1 MKVYFLQ
8 DVPGVAR
15 AGEIK
20 DVAEGYARNYLIPRR
35 LAVVATEAVIEQ
47 VKARQAAEA
56 RRAAREAEEL
66 RELAARLEGLTVTV
80 KVRAGKEGR
89 LYGSVTPTSPRPSPP
104 RWAGPSTGGGWS
116 WPSPSARPGNTGWW
130 FGWVGTWR
138 PGSMWRWWGRR
149 SRPWPRS
156 GCLPTTPRPRRRC
169 WGPSCLTPTV
179 SSGL

>member
-15 AGEIK
+15 AGEVK

-80 KVRAGKEGR
+80 RARAGKEGR
-89 LYGSVTPTSPRPSPP
+89 LYGSVTAADIAEAIAAQVGRP
-104 RWAGPSTGGGWS
+104 
-116 WPSPSARPGNTGWW
+116 
-130 FGWVGTWR
+130 VD
-138 PGSMWRWWGRR
+138 
-149 SRPWPRS
+149 
-156 GCLPTTPRPRRRC
+156 RRRVELAEPIRKT
-169 WGPSCLTPTV
+169 GEYRVVVRLGRDLAPRV
-179 SSGL
+179 NVAVVGQEE

>member
-15 AGEIK
+15 AGEVK

-80 KVRAGKEGR
+80 KARAGKEGR
-89 LYGSVTPTSPRPSPP
+89 LYGSVTAADIAEAIAAQVGRP
-104 RWAGPSTGGGWS
+104 
-116 WPSPSARPGNTGWW
+116 
-130 FGWVGTWR
+130 VD
-138 PGSMWRWWGRR
+138 
-149 SRPWPRS
+149 
-156 GCLPTTPRPRRRC
+156 RRRVELAEPIRKT
-169 WGPSCLTPTV
+169 GEYRVVVRLGRDLAPRV
-179 SSGL
+179 NVAVVGQEE

>member
-89 LYGSVTPTSPRPSPP
+89 LYGSVTAADIAEAIAAQVGRP
-104 RWAGPSTGGGWS
+104 
-116 WPSPSARPGNTGWW
+116 
-130 FGWVGTWR
+130 VD
-138 PGSMWRWWGRR
+138 
-149 SRPWPRS
+149 
-156 GCLPTTPRPRRRC
+156 RRRVELAEPIRKT
-169 WGPSCLTPTV
+169 GEYRVVVRLGRDLAPRV
-179 SSGL
+179 NVAVVGQEE

>member
-35 LAVVATEAVIEQ
+35 LAMVATEAVIEQ

-89 LYGSVTPTSPRPSPP
+89 LYGSVTAADIAEAIAAQVGRP
-104 RWAGPSTGGGWS
+104 
-116 WPSPSARPGNTGWW
+116 
-130 FGWVGTWR
+130 VD
-138 PGSMWRWWGRR
+138 
-149 SRPWPRS
+149 
-156 GCLPTTPRPRRRC
+156 RRRVELAEPIRKT
-169 WGPSCLTPTV
+169 GEYRVVVRLGRDLVPRV
-179 SSGL
+179 NVAVVGQED

>member
-66 RELAARLEGLTVTV
+66 RELAARLEGLSVTV
-80 KVRAGKEGR
+80 QARAGKEGR
-89 LYGSVTPTSPRPSPP
+89 LYGSVTAADIAEAISAQVGRPID
-104 RWAGPSTGGGWS
+104 
-116 WPSPSARPGNTGWW
+116 
-130 FGWVGTWR
+130 
-138 PGSMWRWWGRR
+138 
-149 SRPWPRS
+149 
-156 GCLPTTPRPRRRC
+156 RRRVELAEPIRKT
-169 WGPSCLTPTV
+169 GEYQVVVRLGRDLAPRV
-179 SSGL
+179 NVVVVGREE